1 LEYSLIGGGYARLLT
16 HNYSDRPLWFLLV
29 LFALNLWTYG
39 LEFLRQRSPRWA
51 CLLAV
56 WLTVAGYVLGCR
68 GVSLPCY
75 LVRTLLCFPF
85 FYLGYIGR
93 KGWLQLP
100 VARPRALGFIACVIL
115 AVGMAC
121 RMQLDVMMVRVDAR
135 PWLYTVVPLAGVV
148 ATLIVSGY
156 VEQSPRLCAMLSYFG
171 RNSLYI
177 FACHWPW
184 LGLLEHELPTWIPDP
199 KAMCLVTTV
208 TVLAIS
214 LLMGAALRR
223 WLPFVFR

>member
-1 LEYSLIGGGYARLLT
+1 
-16 HNYSDRPLWFLLV
+16 
-29 LFALNLWTYG
+29 
-39 LEFLRQRSPRWA
+39 
-51 CLLAV
+51 
-56 WLTVAGYVLGCR
+56 
-68 GVSLPCY
+68 
-75 LVRTLLCFPF
+75 
-85 FYLGYIGR
+85 
-93 KGWLQLP
+93 
-100 VARPRALGFIACVIL
+100 
-115 AVGMAC
+115 
-121 RMQLDVMMVRVDAR
+121 
-135 PWLYTVVPLAGVV
+135 
-148 ATLIVSGY
+148 
-156 VEQSPRLCAMLSYFG
+156 MLSYFG